1 VRAPIRIGLDG
12 RMRRVDIAERRR
24 LARDLI
30 AKNPG
35 ASLTEIAREAG
46 ISPTMAHDVRRQ
58 LANGHDQ
65 ITLGRPATELGVRPQ
80 AWATRDTDRPLRG
93 PGRSGSQRSFC
104 QRLRRDPRCAPASMA
119 GHWLRWLSAQSAACG
134 GSGRA
139 SSMACHRIAP
149 AWCRKSRVWD
159 RAHVDFLRQRAR
171 TPCKKEAIASGAEAC
186 RFGLGP
192 PDSKRSLS
200 AGSREC
206 H

>member
-65 ITLGRPATELGVRPQ
+65 ITLGRPATELVVRPKPGHSGHGP
-80 AWATRDTDRPLRG
+80 ASPRPG
-93 PGRSGSQRSFC
+93 PVRQPAVIL
-104 QRLRRDPRCAPASMA
+104 QRLRRDPSLRSSEH
-119 GHWLRWLSAQSAACG
+119 GRSLLRWLSAQSAGAEEWAG
-134 GSGRA
+134 FLDGLPPHSTSLVQEVARGIAHTWTSFANELERRA
-139 SSMACHRIAP
+139 
-149 AWCRKSRVWD
+149 RKSD
-159 RAHVDFLRQRAR
+159 CQR
-171 TPCKKEAIASGAEAC
+171 G
-186 RFGLGP
+186 
-192 PDSKRSLS
+192 
-200 AGSREC
+200 
-206 H
+206 